1 MATLGD
7 VVADNATPE
16 PALYGLLSSAVTVVN
31 DDSVHWQNS
40 FHYET
45 LDCAAEVRVRSICS
59 ANQEVSSSAP
69 EDGALHLQYFP
80 FEVQADFR
88 CSTMSRRPAELR
100 ELAEQAMEA
109 CAQKAVEKE
118 FWDGDLAQVAQQDDA
133 EFPNRYLAS
142 DAATNVTP
150 SGSTTA
156 GVKSKY
162 ALALLEQAIADCGCG
177 IKGTVHATRAVASA
191 LGMKGKNDRL
201 ETNLGNMLV
210 AGTGYSGRG
219 PDGQAAPPGMAW
231 MYATGPVTVRL
242 GEIVVFADD
251 SENVDRRA
259 NTILATASRPAA
271 VTWNSCCHYAVLV
284 DLAAD
289 YS

>member
-7 VVADNATPE
+7 IVTDNAAPE

-45 LDCAAEVRVRSICS
+45 LDCAAEVRVQSICS
-59 ANQEVSSSAP
+59 ASQVVTSSDAG
-69 EDGALHLQYFP
+69 DDTLHRQYFP

-88 CSTMSRRPAELR
+88 CSTMSRTPQELQD
-100 ELAEQAMEA
+100 LAEQAIIA

-118 FWDGDLAQVAQQDDA
+118 FWDGDLAQVAQEDDA

-142 DAATNVTP
+142 DSATNVTP
-150 SGSTTA
+150 AGSTTN

-162 ALALLEQAIADCGCG
+162 GLALLEQAIADCGCG
-177 IKGTVHATRAVASA
+177 IKGTIHATRAVASA
-191 LGMKGKNDRL
+191 LGVKGKNDRL
-201 ETNLGNMLV
+201 ETSLGNMLV

-219 PDGQAAPPGMAW
+219 PDGQAAPAGMAW

-242 GEIVVFADD
+242 GAVNVFAQGSEIV
-251 SENVDRRA
+251 DRKS
-259 NTILATASRPAA
+259 NTIVATASRPAA

-284 DLAAD
+284 DLSED

>member
-7 VVADNATPE
+7 IVTDNAAPE

-45 LDCAAEVRVRSICS
+45 LDCAAEVRVRSMCAAS
-59 ANQEVSSSAP
+59 QAVTSKEAG
-69 EDGALHLQYFP
+69 DDALHLQYFP

-100 ELAEQAMEA
+100 DLAEQAMEA

-118 FWDGDLAQVAQQDDA
+118 FWDGDLAQVAQEDDA
-133 EFPNRYLAS
+133 EFPNRYLS
-142 DAATNVTP
+142 MDSATNVTP
-150 SGSTTA
+150 SGAAAT

-162 ALALLEQAIADCGCG
+162 GLALLEQAIADCGCG
-177 IKGTVHATRAVASA
+177 IKGTIHATRAVASA
-191 LGMKGKNDRL
+191 LGLKGKNDRL

-219 PDGQAAPPGMAW
+219 PGGVAAPAGKAW

-251 SENVDRRA
+251 SENVDRKS